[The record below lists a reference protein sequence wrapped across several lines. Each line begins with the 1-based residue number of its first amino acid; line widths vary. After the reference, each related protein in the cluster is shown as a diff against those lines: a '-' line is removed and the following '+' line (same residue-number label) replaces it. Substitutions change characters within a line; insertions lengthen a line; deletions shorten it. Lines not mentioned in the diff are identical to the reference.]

1 MERKCESVLN
11 EDLDLAATSLHDVLL
26 TMKDSTVLITGA
38 TGLIGS
44 FLVKLFEKANEL
56 YGTRISIIGVVRDVE
71 KALKNQRLKNVR
83 STDLYS
89 YENLKDEAI
98 HPDYIIHTA
107 SPTSSSFF
115 IHSPVETIKS
125 VIRLSEF
132 LFSPNL
138 VLKVKSM
145 VFLSTMEVYGSCND
159 QIIDEKTY
167 GYLNPLDVRS
177 SYPESKR
184 LMETLCVAYSSE
196 YKVPVKICR
205 LTQCFGPGV
214 DLLTDNRVFAQFL
227 RSVINNQDIVLE
239 TEGRTERSYVYL
251 SDAIEAILIV
261 LMRGENGQAYNIA
274 NPATYCSIKDMALML
289 TKHYSI
295 DLKYNIK
302 HNPKY
307 CPEQKI
313 NLDVSK
319 LEKLGWKPKFD
330 LETSYRRMITDYL
343 SKKS

>member
-227 RSVINNQDIVLE
+227 RSVISNQDIVLE

-302 HNPKY
+302 HNLHIAFHEIINPILTENRFLCLKPFHVLCLHDPY
-307 CPEQKI
+307 IEQ
-313 NLDVSK
+313 
-319 LEKLGWKPKFD
+319 E
-330 LETSYRRMITDYL
+330 
-343 SKKS
+343 